1 MAFITAETR
10 SDLIELSV
18 AMLKQAPSAALLEE
32 LIALSVGG
40 GSLADAA
47 DHIAKTDAFK
57 AEYPSFQTAEQYAAE
72 IFDNIATGGTV
83 TADIRTA
90 VIELAT
96 GMLTSGSVTKAGLAL
111 AIAEYLAAPAA
122 LLNTD
127 FADIAQSFQNR
138 ADAAEYFVVTKELGG
153 STAAELAAAI
163 ASVTS
168 DAATLTAANT
178 AADATASAEAVVAGQ
193 TFTLTTGV
201 DAITGSAG
209 SDTFNGV
216 IQAAG
221 ATGTTTS
228 PGDVVSGGAGTDTF
242 NLSVAG
248 NAGAAYELQALQL
261 SAIENVL
268 VTNFDLNAADTTIDT
283 SLMTGVEKVGLGA
296 SSATG
301 DTIFTGMSAIKNAS
315 MANGSADLTLTYAGG
330 TSGTADVQNLALS
343 AVSAGTF
350 TASGV
355 ETIAVTNSNTAN
367 SLTNIAGSAL
377 TKITVTGD
385 QKFTMT
391 GSSSVATIDASEN
404 SGNTSLII
412 GAGTAGTTVS
422 LGAGD
427 DTIDIG
433 STLTFADKVTGGAG
447 TDTIKVTSG
456 TAVFAGPSS
465 ATDYEEFYQS
475 SGFEIIDLAATGDQT
490 GTAGVEL
497 AYLPDVTNVVA
508 DAHVRVVDMSSA
520 TIAGSAAITF
530 ILNGTSYS
538 TATPGAGSAAAGATE
553 VAATINAL
561 TGYTAAVSG
570 TTDVVITRTGSGS
583 VINIGTFAGDASGTT
598 TVNAYGKVSVTK
610 MDDEVIDI
618 YSAGT
623 VSARLTDSSGTSD
636 SMTINLRSNTA
647 DKSLAQVVDDLD
659 IADGVETLNL
669 DSSGMKTQTTTAAV
683 GKTLTA
689 LTADTSLTTLNIT
702 GTDDLTI
709 TGITASALKTINA
722 SASTGSIQ
730 LPGAASLSQTITTG
744 SGNDTII
751 MGANL
756 KASDVIDTGANRAS
770 TAGAAGSDVVTASGD
785 QGSAVTAAALQLSNV
800 EALQLTNA
808 GAVASYIDGS
818 KLTNVGEIAMS
829 AGSGSVSF
837 TNMPAG
843 TGLGAGIA
851 DDEFDGS
858 VTWTLADA
866 TGTADAL
873 TVNYSDG
880 LDLGSSLT
888 LTTAGIETLNIS
900 AEKAGSNTS
909 TMVNTNMTA
918 ATINVT
924 GGVSTNVLALGT
936 LNKATSAVYAGTGKG
951 AVNFAAA
958 TGYAMD
964 VTAVG
969 SVVNTITLSTKADTV
984 ALTGLLGAVVQ
995 VIEGG
1000 TSASAATSDTI
1011 STTLTSTASDFTSI
1025 SGFETVNLTVPAA
1038 TGVGFDDATK
1048 NDGVEAAS
1056 IVNILGG
1063 NANSTFTLATAGAF
1077 DTSKT
1082 AATAQTVDASTFAGK
1097 TVLVYG
1103 ADDLDIFT
1111 TVKGGASALD
1121 SVTTS
1126 ISDAASTTVGNN
1138 PTMTGIEYLTVA
1150 STDADVDAV
1159 INLGSVTGLARVTAS
1174 FTSTGGN
1181 ADQIE
1186 IDGLAA
1192 GVPVYVAGTNA
1203 ADNLDV
1209 GLASATGTAD
1219 ALTIV
1224 SAANAAGLNLD
1235 AAGIESL
1242 SIVNSVTSSYD
1253 LAGVSPTTGSATTVT
1268 ITGAG
1273 NATLTT
1279 LNTGINVINAAG
1291 LAGTLSV
1298 AASARDADVYTI
1310 TGGVNNDTIAMENSA
1325 DVLSGGSQAVAGAD
1339 TLVVDYSAILGGVTI
1354 DMTADDQITSMDGG
1368 LNAAV
1373 QGGFENIDLRAYTG
1387 FGSVVTGTA
1396 TANVITGTASNDRI
1410 TAGAGND
1417 TIQIATTGAADT
1429 DQIDGGTGTDTVS
1442 VLAGTYTPAADTS
1455 LVNVANITLG
1465 ATSAVVL
1472 TTQTEGL
1479 TITTGTGANA
1489 ITLGGGADTVV
1500 LGTTAATADT
1510 VTAFTTTSDIIDLS
1524 ASLTAATLTIG
1535 TQVAFDVTAKAT
1547 TIASITTA
1555 ADTDAEVYYLKN
1567 TAGHAQVLTLAEIEG
1582 AIAAGSAAT
1591 GQATVVIDN
1600 GTDTLIYADQLA
1612 QTDGSGAGLIL
1623 VGTLAAITGATAIA
1637 TGDLISI

>member
-1 MAFITAETR
+1 M
-10 SDLIELSV
+10 
-18 AMLKQAPSAALLEE
+18 
-32 LIALSVGG
+32 
-40 GSLADAA
+40 
-47 DHIAKTDAFK
+47 
-57 AEYPSFQTAEQYAAE
+57 
-72 IFDNIATGGTV
+72 
-83 TADIRTA
+83 
-90 VIELAT
+90 
-96 GMLTSGSVTKAGLAL
+96 
-111 AIAEYLAAPAA
+111 
-122 LLNTD
+122 
-127 FADIAQSFQNR
+127 
-138 ADAAEYFVVTKELGG
+138 
-153 STAAELAAAI
+153 
-163 ASVTS
+163 
-168 DAATLTAANT
+168 
-178 AADATASAEAVVAGQ
+178 
-193 TFTLTTGV
+193 

-248 NAGAAYELQALQL
+248 NAGGAYELQALQL

-330 TSGTADVQNLALS
+330 TSGTADVQNLTVS

-433 STLTFADKVTGGAG
+433 STLNYLDKITGGAG

-475 SGFEIIDLAATGDQT
+475 SGFEIIDLAATGGDVAGG

-508 DAHVRVVDMSSA
+508 DAHVRVVDFNAS
-520 TIAGSAAITF
+520 TISNAAVTF
-530 ILNGTSYS
+530 VLNGTTYT
-538 TATPGAGSAAAGATE
+538 TAATGGTSAALAAAAVAT
-553 VAATINAL
+553 TIDAV
-561 TGYTAAVSG
+561 TGYTATV
-570 TTDVVITRTGSGS
+570 TNTDDVTITRTGSGS
-583 VINIGTFAGDASGTT
+583 VVNIGTFGGGVGGTAP
-598 TVNAYGKVSVTK
+598 TVDAYGNVSVTK

-730 LPGAASLSQTITTG
+730 LPGAASLAQTITTG

-756 KASDVIDTGANRAS
+756 TASDVIDTGANRAS

-880 LDLGSSLT
+880 LNTGSSLT
-888 LTTAGIETLNIS
+888 LVTAGIETLNIS

-969 SVVNTITLSTKADTV
+969 SVINTITLSTKADTV
-984 ALTGLLGAVVQ
+984 ALTGLLGTTVQ
-995 VIEGG
+995 VIDGG
-1000 TSASAATSDTI
+1000 ATASAASSDTI
-1011 STTLTSTASDFTSI
+1011 SATLTSTASDFTSI
-1025 SGFETVNLTVPAA
+1025 SGFEVVNLTVPAA

-1077 DTSKT
+1077 DTSKS
-1082 AATAQTVDASTFAGK
+1082 ALTAQTVDASTFAGR

-1126 ISDAASTTVGNN
+1126 ISDGANTTTGNN

-1150 STDADVDAV
+1150 STNSDVDAV

-1174 FTSTGGN
+1174 FTNAAN

-1192 GVPVYVAGTNA
+1192 GVPVYVSGTNA

-1242 SIVNSVTSSYD
+1242 SIVNAVTSSYD
-1253 LAGVSPTTGSATTVT
+1253 LAGVSPTTGSTTTVT

-1291 LAGTLSV
+1291 LAGTLTV
-1298 AASARDADVYTI
+1298 AAAARDADAYTI
-1310 TGGVNNDTIAMENSA
+1310 TGGVNNDTIAMENAA

-1339 TLVVDYSAILGGVTI
+1339 TLVVNYSAILGGVTI

-1368 LNAAV
+1368 INAAV

-1455 LVNVANITLG
+1455 LVNVAKITLG

-1479 TITTGTGANA
+1479 TIATGTGANA
-1489 ITLGGGADTVV
+1489 ITLGGGADTVL

-1524 ASLTAATLTIG
+1524 DSLTAATLTIG

-1555 ADTDAEVYYLKN
+1555 AGTDAEVYYLKN

-1600 GTDTLIYADQLA
+1600 GTDTLIYVDQLA